1 MTEGTLKIQEECSR
15 EDSKS
20 KGPKAGQ
27 DLLCVKSIMKAK
39 AIETDVEA
47 KRSGKRLI
55 RRASQKL

>member
-1 MTEGTLKIQEECSR
+1 MTEGTQKIQEKCSR

-27 DLLCVKSIMKAK
+27 DPLCVKSIMKVN

-47 KRSGKRLI
+47 KRGGKRFN